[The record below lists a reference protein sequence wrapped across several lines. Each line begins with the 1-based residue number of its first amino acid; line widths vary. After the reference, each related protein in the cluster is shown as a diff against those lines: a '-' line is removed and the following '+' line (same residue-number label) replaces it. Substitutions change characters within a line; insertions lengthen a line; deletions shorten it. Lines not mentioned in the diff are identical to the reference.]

1 MLLLGAGLADQ
12 ESPGVSRGDFLK
24 ESHLCE
30 ESLGAGP
37 NQHVFSGAQRKLGKK
52 KDANI
57 PGMCPAVFC
66 VSTLE
71 YNRNVTK
78 KDSTE

>member
-12 ESPGVSRGDFLK
+12 ESPGVSRDFLK
-24 ESHLCE
+24 ESHLNE

-37 NQHVFSGAQRKLGKK
+37 NQHVFSDKIREE

-66 VSTLE
+66 VNTLE

-78 KDSTE
+78 KGSTE